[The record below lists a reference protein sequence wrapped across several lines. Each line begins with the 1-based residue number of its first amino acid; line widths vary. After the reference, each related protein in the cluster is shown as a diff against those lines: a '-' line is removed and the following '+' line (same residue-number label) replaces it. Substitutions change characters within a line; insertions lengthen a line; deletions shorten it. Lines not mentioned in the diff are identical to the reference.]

1 LFFSVE
7 IIQECFGEFDG
18 AVKLINPT
26 GTTAVDWV
34 QINTYELHVD
44 DNGEVCHGRFQCQ
57 IAEKDNHKENYPII
71 TSLSQG

>member
-1 LFFSVE
+1 M
-7 IIQECFGEFDG
+7 G

-44 DNGEVCHGRFQCQ
+44 DNGKKKMASCRQAGYCGPRNISTVYYIIFTSNY
-57 IAEKDNHKENYPII
+57 INLKSNHI
-71 TSLSQG
+71 